1 MMDLIILLIFAVA
14 LIVAANL
21 IVRSGQDNYRRIF
34 DRLMLLISLPILIY
48 GVFFVILPEEQLA
61 QIVPQPDL
69 LKAPMIMGVLLQLM
83 ALWGILFS
91 LASTRKSAAKLIPLN
106 PKSSVHTLA
115 LIFSGW
121 LAGFVLIQVSQSELE
136 QIIESIGTLDILNI
150 VLQQSA
156 FVVIALLGVGIFIR
170 RDFRGVLERLGL
182 EWVNGRQL
190 LIGVGWIIFFIFV
203 QYLFGIIWF
212 LIDPAQAELVN
223 ELNVDLQAGLDNVWK
238 WLILALAAGIGEE
251 ILFRG
256 ALQKVLGLWFTSI
269 LFAIVHVQYGFL
281 TPATLALFIIAFSL
295 GVIRRRHNTTLAIF
309 VHFGYDFSLGLIA
322 LLVANFDPASE
333 LGLIICRGIFDLL

>member
-1 MMDLIILLIFAVA
+1 MMDLLILLIFAVA

-21 IVRSGQDNYRRIF
+21 IVQSGQDSYRRLF
-34 DRLMLLISLPILIY
+34 DRLLLLISFPILIY

-69 LKAPMIMGVLLQLM
+69 LKAPMVMGVLLQFM

-91 LASTRKSAAKLIPLN
+91 LASTRQSAARLIPLN

-121 LAGFVLIQVSQSELE
+121 LAGFVLIQVSQTELE
-136 QIIESIGTLDILNI
+136 EIIESIGTLDVFNI

-182 EWVNGRQL
+182 GGVNGRQL
-190 LIGVGWIIFFIFV
+190 LIGVGWIIFFLFV
-203 QYLFGIIWF
+203 QYLFGILWV

-223 ELNVDLQAGLDNVWK
+223 DLNIDLQAGLDNVWK

-256 ALQKVLGLWFTSI
+256 AIQKVLGLWFTSI

-281 TPATLALFIIAFSL
+281 TPATLALFVIAFSL
-295 GVIRRRHNTTLAIF
+295 GVIRQRYNTTLAVF

-322 LLVANFDPASE
+322 LLLANFGPATE